1 MLGEKKVI
9 FCGVYDVQAALG
21 GRSNVP
27 GKLFSKTIKNRNYS
41 VYNVHAENY
50 LINLYL
56 IEHTTLKNKKGLRFL

>member
-27 GKLFSKTIKNRNYS
+27 GKLFSKTIKKTEIIQCTCRTILFNTDRTYS
-41 VYNVHAENY
+41 PKLFYQ
-50 LINLYL
+50 
-56 IEHTTLKNKKGLRFL
+56 TLT